1 MKRICIIGTGS
12 MARNC
17 PGKLGDGLIL
27 GAFAS
32 YLYDQGL
39 EVCLLTNP
47 MAYPYLKS
55 SLNYQIR
62 KVEDDTDLWEAF
74 RPFYEWADAVVIPK
88 PLENPDVSKFKRRL
102 QHQHHPASP
111 SLLHI
116 GGLDAFSTSRHI
128 LWQLFDEAV
137 PSLGIPMPQKVYP
150 MVFFP
155 LEEKAPLDAQS
166 SHVHTLVL
174 PVAGGRLKQLTP
186 GQVCGLRDAMGSP
199 AEIVATEY
207 GSDPTQLKTLE
218 DNLQGLI
225 SAGFY
230 VSSVPQLFV
239 KAMCARRII
248 GADSGL
254 MWLLVSF
261 LNGRARQGKLERS
274 YFPQIMVFH
283 QGALRR
289 VPSFQS
295 WHPLLVYPEKLIKID
310 AKDFS
315 MQCFQDGREEKAG
328 D

>member
-1 MKRICIIGTGS
+1 

-17 PGKLGDGLIL
+17 PGKLGDGLIM

-47 MAYPYLKS
+47 IVYPYLIS
-55 SLNYQIR
+55 TYNYEIR
-62 KVEDDTDLWEAF
+62 KVEDDADLWEAF
-74 RPFYEWADAVVIPK
+74 RPYFDWSDAVVIPK
-88 PLENPDVSKFKRRL
+88 PLGDPDASAIKRHL
-102 QHQHHPASP
+102 QKQHHPASP

-128 LWQLFDEAV
+128 LWQLFDKAV
-137 PSLGIPMPQKVYP
+137 PFLDMPMPQKVYP

-155 LEEKAPLDAQS
+155 LEEDAPLDAQS
-166 SHVHTLVL
+166 SCLHTLVL

-186 GQVCGLRDAMGSP
+186 GQICGLRNAMASP

-207 GSDPTQLKTLE
+207 GSDPNHLKTLE
-218 DNLQGLI
+218 DDLQGLI

-230 VSSVPQLFV
+230 VSSVPRLFV

-261 LNGRARQGKLERS
+261 LNGRAWQGKLGRS
-274 YFPQIMVFH
+274 NFPQIMVFH

-315 MQCFQDGREEKAG
+315 LQCFQDGREEEYG